1 MRHLRLPFQ
10 LLLSPIYLYGVLAGT
25 VWTPTPV
32 ARPLLDP
39 SVWLGWLALH
49 VFLYGGTTAF
59 NSYYDRDDGPVGGL
73 RHPPRVDEGL
83 LPFSLAVQAAGL
95 VPALAV
101 GRAFSVVWGCLF
113 LVFAAY
119 SHPAVRLKARPAA
132 ALAAIA
138 FGQGALGFAAGWL
151 AVAPAEGL
159 ASRSAAHGALTTA
172 LVVTGLYL
180 VTQSYQV
187 GEDARRGDRTLPVTW
202 GPTRALFAASGVLAA
217 GGVLLMLALHG
228 PLGTPGTLGLAGF
241 FVLLG
246 VWLLRFA
253 GRFDAAAV
261 EENFTAVM
269 RLVTVAS
276 GGLSALLLALL
287 IRPV

>member
-25 VWTPTPV
+25 TWTPTPE

-39 SVWLGWLALH
+39 AVGLGWLALH

-59 NSYYDRDDGPVGGL
+59 NSYYDRDEGPVGGL

-101 GRAFSVVWGCLF
+101 GPAFTAAWGCLF

-159 ASRSAAHGALTTA
+159 VSRSAAQGALATA

-187 GEDARRGDRTLPVTW
+187 GEDARRGDRTLPVAW
-202 GPTRALFAASGVLAA
+202 GPTRALQAATGVLAA
-217 GGVLLMLALHG
+217 GGLVLMRALHG
-228 PLGTPGTLGLAGF
+228 NLGTPGTLGLAGF

-246 VWLLRFA
+246 GWLLRFA
-253 GRFDAAAV
+253 GRFDTAAV
-261 EENFTAVM
+261 EDNFAAVM
-269 RLVTVAS
+269 RFVTVAS